1 MTCGD
6 AVETLE
12 ERVITQSSNVKTIL
26 NALARLRKDLPQI
39 YKSQA
44 DIAYTQAL
52 TQNEV
57 LLKEQASEFERKMD
71 NFFGQFDGIGQFD
84 ETRFRRDRKNLKT
97 ADARDEYLRIKSHEW
112 VQEQS
117 VIFVENVIKDMQA
130 LTSQYRTQGG
140 QLPCNVSRANKYMV

>member
-12 ERVITQSSNVKTIL
+12 ERVITQSSNVNKIL
-26 NALARLRKDLPQI
+26 KALARLRKDLPQI

-44 DIAYTQAL
+44 DIAYIQAL

-57 LLKEQASEFERKMD
+57 LLKEQASEFERKME
-71 NFFGQFDGIGQFD
+71 NMFSLSTLFLRQKQF
-84 ETRFRRDRKNLKT
+84 ETE
-97 ADARDEYLRIKSHEW
+97 DARDEYMRIKSHEW

-117 VIFVENVIKDMQA
+117 VIFVENVIKDMQV
-130 LTSQYRTQGG
+130 LTNQYRTQGG

>member
-12 ERVITQSSNVKTIL
+12 ERVITQSSNVNKIL
-26 NALARLRKDLPQI
+26 KALARLRKDLPQI

-52 TQNEV
+52 RQNEV
-57 LLKEQASEFERKMD
+57 LLKEQASKFKKRIDNLDTWDQFETED
-71 NFFGQFDGIGQFD
+71 D
-84 ETRFRRDRKNLKT
+84 
-97 ADARDEYLRIKSHEW
+97 RDEYLRIKSHEW

-117 VIFVENVIKDMQA
+117 VIFVENVIKDMQV
-130 LTSQYRTQGG
+130 LTNQYRTQGG

>member
-12 ERVITQSSNVKTIL
+12 ERVITQSSNVNKIL
-26 NALARLRKDLPQI
+26 KALARLRKDLPQI

-44 DIAYTQAL
+44 DIAYIQAL

-71 NFFGQFDGIGQFD
+71 DLFSLSTAGG
-84 ETRFRRDRKNLKT
+84 RFRRERKNFKT
-97 ADARDEYLRIKSHEW
+97 EELRDEYLRIKSHEW

-117 VIFVENVIKDMQA
+117 VIFVENVINDMQV
-130 LTSQYRTQGG
+130 LTNRYRTLGG
-140 QLPCNVSRANKYMV
+140 QLPGCNVSRANKYMV

>member
-12 ERVITQSSNVKTIL
+12 ERVITQSSNVNKIL
-26 NALARLRKDLPQI
+26 KALARLRKDLPQI

-44 DIAYTQAL
+44 YIAYTQAL
-52 TQNEV
+52 TQNEL
-57 LLKEQASEFERKMD
+57 LLKEQASEFERKIENMLSL
-71 NFFGQFDGIGQFD
+71 N
-84 ETRFRRDRKNLKT
+84 TRFLRQKQFET
-97 ADARDEYLRIKSHEW
+97 ADARDEYMRIKSHEW

-117 VIFVENVIKDMQA
+117 VIFVENVIKDMQV
-130 LTSQYRTQGG
+130 LTNQYRTQGG

>member
-6 AVETLE
+6 VVETLE
-12 ERVITQSSNVKTIL
+12 ERVMYKS
-26 NALARLRKDLPQI
+26 LRKISEARTRLEKGLKHQ

-44 DIAYTQAL
+44 NVAYKKAL

-57 LLKEQASEFERKMD
+57 LLKEQASKFEKRID
-71 NFFGQFDGIGQFD
+71 IRDSWEQFETED
-84 ETRFRRDRKNLKT
+84 E
-97 ADARDEYLRIKSHEW
+97 RDEYLRIKSHEW

-117 VIFVENVIKDMQA
+117 VIFVENVIKDMQV
-130 LTSQYRTQGG
+130 LTNQYRTQGG

>member
-1 MTCGD
+1 MTYGS

-12 ERVITQSSNVKTIL
+12 ERVIKKPSNVNKIL
-26 NALARLRKDLPQI
+26 KALARLRKDLPQI

-44 DIAYTQAL
+44 DIAYIQAL

-112 VQEQS
+112 VQKQS
-117 VIFVENVIKDMQA
+117 VIFVENVINDMQL
-130 LTSQYRTQGG
+130 LTNRYRTQGG
-140 QLPCNVSRANKYMV
+140 QLPCNVSRENKYMV

>member
-12 ERVITQSSNVKTIL
+12 ERVITQSSNVNKIL
-26 NALARLRKDLPQI
+26 KALARLRKDLPQI

-44 DIAYTQAL
+44 DVAYMQAL

-57 LLKEQASEFERKMD
+57 LLKEQASKFDKRIDNLDSWEQFETE
-71 NFFGQFDGIGQFD
+71 D
-84 ETRFRRDRKNLKT
+84 E
-97 ADARDEYLRIKSHEW
+97 RDEYLRIKSHEW

-117 VIFVENVIKDMQA
+117 VIFVENVIKDMQV
-130 LTSQYRTQGG
+130 LTNQYRTQGG

>member
-12 ERVITQSSNVKTIL
+12 ERVITQSSNVNKIL
-26 NALARLRKDLPQI
+26 KALARLRKDLPQI

-52 TQNEV
+52 TQNEL
-57 LLKEQASEFERKMD
+57 LLKEQASEFERKIENMLSL
-71 NFFGQFDGIGQFD
+71 N
-84 ETRFRRDRKNLKT
+84 TRFLRQKQFET
-97 ADARDEYLRIKSHEW
+97 ADARDKYMRIKSHEC

-117 VIFVENVIKDMQA
+117 VIFVENVIKDMQV
-130 LTSQYRTQGG
+130 LTNQYRTQGG